1 MSVVND
7 LSVPLFLN
15 HGNDTVP
22 ETIVT
27 VKFNLQCREPCYNS
41 LTYNVGNHATIA

>member
-1 MSVVND
+1 MFVLND
-7 LSVPLFLN
+7 FSVPLFLN

-27 VKFNLQCREPCYNS
+27 VKS
-41 LTYNVGNHATIA
+41 

>member
-7 LSVPLFLN
+7 FSVPLFLN

-22 ETIVT
+22 ETIVI
-27 VKFNLQCREPCYNS
+27 VKS
-41 LTYNVGNHATIA
+41 

>member
-7 LSVPLFLN
+7 FLVLLFLN

-27 VKFNLQCREPCYNS
+27 VKS
-41 LTYNVGNHATIA
+41 

>member
-7 LSVPLFLN
+7 FSVPLFLN
-15 HGNDTVP
+15 HGNNTVP

-27 VKFNLQCREPCYNS
+27 VKS
-41 LTYNVGNHATIA
+41 